1 MKNSNIFHTK
11 ILNLNKLF
19 WSEQNFSRNCLAM
32 LSMNNASQNVYSVG
46 KNSGVLRGG
55 TSKAE
60 RCACAG
66 PPWAPRP
73 LPTLENFLFT
83 CDASSYLLCLYPCM
97 CLCKVVDISWYKSSK
112 PGSAGNRK
120 QSLSIKTTFSNSQ
133 QNTASV
139 FLNSARNVFWLTLIA
154 MGGSTTS
161 LSPPSENNY
170 FAWRHPYFD

>member
-1 MKNSNIFHTK
+1 MENSNIFHTK

-46 KNSGVLRGG
+46 KTSGVL
-55 TSKAE
+55 TE

-66 PPWAPRP
+66 PLWAPRP

-139 FLNSARNVFWLTLIA
+139 FLKLSKKCVLINPHSH
-154 MGGSTTS
+154 GRIHY
-161 LSPPSENNY
+161 LPFPP
-170 FAWRHPYFD
+170 